1 LTCERRK
8 YTIMILDRC
17 INTNLFH
24 SDYRKYLP
32 RESVGEIKALSK
44 ALEKFHI
51 SYLVVLVAI
60 AVPIFWDGMILW
72 MPFIIVQGQEGSS
85 SLQEP
90 STGGGGLSI
99 NRTLDRSANE
109 PISQEAVITGSFG
122 EDRITGSNGS
132 DIIIGLLGAD
142 TLRGGNGDDKI
153 QGNEDL
159 DRLYGE
165 NGSDLLQGGAATDQ
179 LYGGEGDDILA
190 GGMGDDYLI
199 GENGNDKLYGG
210 VEDDILQGGLGAD
223 YFDCGDGIDIVIDFD
238 LEQSDDNAGNCE
250 EIS

>member
-1 LTCERRK
+1 MK
-8 YTIMILDRC
+8 ILS
-17 INTNLFH
+17 N
-24 SDYRKYLP
+24 
-32 RESVGEIKALSK
+32 ALQ
-44 ALEKFHI
+44 KFLI
-51 SYLVVLVAI
+51 YYFVILVAT
-60 AVPIFWDGMILW
+60 AAPIFWDNMISW
-72 MPFIIVQGQEGSS
+72 VPFIIAQGQEAS

-90 STGGGGLSI
+90 STSGGGGLSI

-109 PISQEAVITGSFG
+109 PTSQDAVITGSFG
-122 EDRITGSNGS
+122 EDRITGSNES

-210 VEDDILQGGLGAD
+210 VEDDILQGGPGAD
-223 YFDCGDGIDIVIDFD
+223 YFDCGDGIDVVIDFD
-238 LEQSDDNAGNCE
+238 LEQADDNAGNCE

>member
-1 LTCERRK
+1 MK
-8 YTIMILDRC
+8 
-17 INTNLFH
+17 
-24 SDYRKYLP
+24 
-32 RESVGEIKALSK
+32 VLSK
-44 ALEKFHI
+44 ALEKFQI
-51 SYLVVLVAI
+51 NYLAVLVAI
-60 AVPIFWDGMILW
+60 AVTIFWYSMILW

-90 STGGGGLSI
+90 STGGGGGLSI

-109 PISQEAVITGSFG
+109 PISQEDVITGSFG
-122 EDRITGSNGS
+122 EDRITGSNES

-142 TLRGGNGDDKI
+142 TLRGSNGDDKI

-179 LYGGEGDDILA
+179 LYGGQGDDILA